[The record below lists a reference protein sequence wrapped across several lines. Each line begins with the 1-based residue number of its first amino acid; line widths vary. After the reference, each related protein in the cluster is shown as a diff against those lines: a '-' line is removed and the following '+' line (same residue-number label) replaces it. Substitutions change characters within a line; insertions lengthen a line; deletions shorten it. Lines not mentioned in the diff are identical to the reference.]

1 MPRLLDTLQLRVL
14 YDYGQFSLI
23 GSQAVVFDGDL
34 LMRLIEQ
41 GVVEGIAVAPG
52 DIWISSPHQNNFD
65 SRFTRELWDA
75 DPPYDTSWEEVSEAT
90 LEIDDECGGILF
102 SPTMDQV
109 ALEVPASTYA
119 VRVLGRGFVA
129 RGWPGSTK
137 PGDEWLLQLWPGEA
151 PTRRVKGWEPS
162 LVATDSLAGLLS
174 DEQIAGLTSRARHY
188 WNHVRAGHEIS
199 LLGPEEW
206 MPAWEDFITAV
217 EATRNSGEFNGV
229 LEPPKE
235 LLDQLRSA
243 IEASPAPRFRPRG
256 NQAPRAC

>member
-14 YDYGQFSLI
+14 YDYGQFSLS
-23 GSQAVVFDGDL
+23 GSQAIVLDGDL

-41 GVVEGIAVAPG
+41 GVVEGMAVALG
-52 DIWISSPHQNNFD
+52 QIWIQSPHQNNFD

-90 LEIDDECGGILF
+90 LEIDDECGGILS

-109 ALEVPASTYA
+109 TLEVPVGTYA

-129 RGWPGSTK
+129 RGWPGSTT

-151 PTRRVKGWEPS
+151 PARRVRRWEPS
-162 LVATDSLAGLLS
+162 PETTDSLTGSLS
-174 DEQIAGLTSRARHY
+174 DEQIAGLTGQARYY
-188 WNHVRAGHEIS
+188 WNHVRAGYPIS
-199 LLGPEEW
+199 LLGPDEW

-217 EATRNSGEFNGV
+217 EATRNSGEFKGV
-229 LEPPKE
+229 LEPPEE
-235 LLDQLRSA
+235 LLAQLRNA

-256 NQAPRAC
+256 NQAP